1 MLVNSIVAG
10 RVGFVP
16 TYIFMYHS
24 IVSVT
29 LLLLGF
35 QYVP

>member
-1 MLVNSIVAG
+1 MLVNKTLTWRAE
-10 RVGFVP
+10 FVP

-29 LLLLGF
+29 LLVLGF